1 MIGYPPAV
9 ETARELLTEQLGRLL
24 TIEEMLARRL
34 LPQLKQEVDDE
45 QLQAAVA
52 EHLEETRGHV
62 QRVRDAFAALD
73 SSPSGRPAT
82 GLEGL
87 AEERSSNAENIAP
100 SQRDGFNAAAA
111 MGVEHYEI
119 NAYEAAI
126 RLAEGLGL
134 GDVSGLLR
142 ATLDDEVAA
151 LGKLAAQADR
161 LARQAAG
168 EPTVR

>member
-24 TIEEMLARRL
+24 TIEETLARLL
-34 LPQLKQEVDDE
+34 LPQLKQAVDDE

-52 EHLEETRGHV
+52 EHLEQTRTHV

-73 SSPSGRPAT
+73 RAPSGRPAA

-87 AEERSSNAENIAP
+87 EEERSSAVEEIAP

-119 NAYEAAI
+119 NAYETAI

-134 GDVSGLLR
+134 GDVSSLLR
-142 ATLDDEVAA
+142 ATLDEEVAA

-161 LARQAAG
+161 LAREAAE